1 MSNEPS
7 DFHTL
12 TGYRM
17 TSEHELTPAME
28 DYLEMIYRLSYETN
42 KIRIG
47 DLSRHLNVQ
56 PSSTTKIVQRLKQFG
71 YVDFEKYGDITLTQK
86 GINQGEYLLYRHDI
100 LHRFLCLLNHSDNE
114 LEQVEKIEHFMNK
127 KTILQIEKL
136 IYVLEHHHDHQSFL

>member
-7 DFHTL
+7 DFHTF

-17 TSEHELTPAME
+17 TSEQELTPAME
-28 DYLEMIYRLSYETN
+28 DYLEMIYRLSHLSQ

-47 DLSRHLNVQ
+47 DLSKHLNVQ

-71 YVDFEKYGDITLTQK
+71 YVDFEKYGDITLTKK
-86 GINQGEYLLYRHDI
+86 GIDEGQYLLYRHDI
-100 LHRFLCLLNHSDNE
+100 LYRFLCLLNHSDNE

-136 IYVLEHHHDHQSFL
+136 TTFLEKHQNGYQ